1 MDYLLFFFAFFFFV
15 AMTLFL
21 GVGDELRQGFKLRV
35 DRVLISPGLSPPC
48 RSKAWHKIG
57 SGRNEK
63 AQIVLIFLYLNGYSD
78 CD

>member
-1 MDYLLFFFAFFFFV
+1 MDYLLFLLFLLFFFV

-21 GVGDELRQGFKLRV
+21 GVGVEFRQGFKLRV
-35 DRVLISPGLSPPC
+35 DHPGPSTPYRLEE
-48 RSKAWHKIG
+48 WHNAG

-63 AQIVLIFLYLNGYSD
+63 AQIVLIFLALNEYSD

>member
-48 RSKAWHKIG
+48 RSEAWHKIG

-63 AQIVLIFLYLNGYSD
+63 AQIVIIFL
-78 CD
+78 